1 MTTARDTPDE
11 RIAEYD
17 ALFEHALVSRERG
30 ADTVVFTFRAG
41 AREQVE
47 DLARREHACCPF
59 LDYRVETAGDQV
71 VWTISGDE
79 RAAPTTLD
87 AFHSLPDHAGSG
99 LEGLVDRLAERGVSV
114 VEPSAG
120 RLELR

>member
-1 MTTARDTPDE
+1 M
-11 RIAEYD
+11 
-17 ALFEHALVSRERG
+17 SRERR
-30 ADTVVFTFRAG
+30 ADSVAFTFRAG

-79 RAAPTTLD
+79 RGVVQTTLD
-87 AFHSLPDHAGSG
+87 AFDA
-99 LEGLVDRLAERGVSV
+99 LAAR
-114 VEPSAG
+114 
-120 RLELR
+120 